1 MSLNTTI
8 FIVQHHL
15 KSMTKPRAHLPRHR
29 VHDLR
34 QPEACGAQRSPNL
47 LQQGGE
53 DRGGGVSR
61 GSHPEASRQQGEQ
74 TVQRIPPRHHQQRSD
89 SIPQP
94 ELDHHHQQ

>member
-1 MSLNTTI
+1 
-8 FIVQHHL
+8 
-15 KSMTKPRAHLPRHR
+15 MTKPRAHLPRHR